1 VKLRTLLILL
11 VLVAGLGAFI
21 WFYERD
27 LPGSEERA
35 EQARRV
41 FLGLEADEV
50 AALVVETGGERVRL
64 ERVAAA
70 GGGDAEAAGDAGPA
84 EGGFD
89 EEEIADDAEPLPLPE
104 PEPEWRIA
112 EPAALAGAR
121 ADRFAV
127 ERLLDSLATLEKSR
141 TLEDADRAETG
152 LQEPR
157 ARVTV
162 IDAEGEETTL
172 EIGAEVPASSSTL
185 AAIAGAPEV
194 YVAGGGIVH
203 DLDREPGDWRDR
215 DVLAVRRD
223 AVDRLMIAPAG
234 GERIVLARRGGDEYW
249 LDEPL
254 VDRAD
259 GAAVDQLV
267 ADLTALRA
275 REFVDDPGEELAEYG
290 LEEPRGAIEIAGGG
304 GEPLRLEIGGEAEGA
319 GWYGRTGG
327 QVFAADGQLPEALAR
342 EPADWQSRS
351 LSARRLYQID
361 RVTIEEPGAEPLV
374 LDREGPDWRRG
385 GEAIPYTPVSDF
397 LFAVTDARAERLA
410 RRDAARA
417 AGHLGAPALTI
428 TLAAAAGDE
437 GGEADAAG
445 GETITL
451 YPPAASGEVPATV
464 TGRDFALYL
473 APATA
478 ETLRDSLERLRDAEP
493 LPPPEEPADGEAGE
507 GEDGVDI
514 EVETEEGG

>member
-1 VKLRTLLILL
+1 VKPRTLLILL

-21 WFYERD
+21 WFYERE
-27 LPGSEERA
+27 LPGSEQRA
-35 EQARRV
+35 EQAKRLFR
-41 FLGLEADEV
+41 GLEADEV
-50 AALVVETGGERVRL
+50 AALVVESGGKRVRL
-64 ERVAAA
+64 ERVV
-70 GGGDAEAAGDAGPA
+70 EAAGEDAGEADA
-84 EGGFD
+84 ET
-89 EEEIADDAEPLPLPE
+89 ADAGEDTPEPLPLPE

-127 ERLLDSLATLEKSR
+127 ERLLDSLTALDKSR

-152 LQEPR
+152 LEEPR

-162 IDAEGEETTL
+162 VDEEGGETTL
-172 EIGAEVPASSSTL
+172 EIGAEVPASTSTL

-194 YVAGGGIVH
+194 YVVGGAIVH

-223 AVDRLMIAPAG
+223 AVERLTFDPAE
-234 GERIVLARRGGDEYW
+234 GERIVLARRGEEYW

-259 GAAVDQLV
+259 AAAVDQLV

-275 REFVDDPGEELAEYG
+275 REFVDAPGEGLAEYG
-290 LEEPRGAIEIAGGG
+290 LETPRGTIEIAGD
-304 GEPLRLEIGGEAEGA
+304 GEPLRLEIGGEAEGEA
-319 GWYGRTGG
+319 WYGRAGG
-327 QVFAADGQLPEALAR
+327 QLFAADGQLPEALAR

-361 RVTIEEPGAEPLV
+361 RVTVEQAGAEPLV
-374 LDREGPDWRRG
+374 LEREGPDWRRG
-385 GEAIPYTPVSDF
+385 GDAIPYTPVSDF

-417 AGHLGAPALTI
+417 AGHLGAPAITI
-428 TLAAAAGDE
+428 TLAAAEDAEGAASAAGDS
-437 GGEADAAG
+437 
-445 GETITL
+445 ETIAV
-451 YPPAASGEVPATV
+451 YPPASSGEVPATV
-464 TGRDFALYL
+464 TGRDYALYL

-493 LPPPEEPADGEAGE
+493 LPPDEPADGEAGE
-507 GEDGVDI
+507 VDDI
-514 EVETEEGG
+514 EVEVEEGD